1 MTIDPNISGPYRSE
15 RRTLGLL
22 PQCPASTL
30 KGGAGMK
37 PTPEQLEDIMELL
50 FELETEASMP
60 ESAEEAERLIANLKW
75 RLNGVRT

>member
-1 MTIDPNISGPYRSE
+1 
-15 RRTLGLL
+15 
-22 PQCPASTL
+22 
-30 KGGAGMK
+30 MK